1 MRKSHLFFSLLLFC
15 SCNLKNSPSKAI
27 DEDLKLHTMIEI
39 KDTIS
44 KLKDSISIEV
54 VSGDKDILNDSKGSL
69 QEKDTIISYN
79 IYGLSSE
86 GAEAIVTYKKG
97 KIAKCLLNIYGE
109 TGQSNIIYNFID
121 NLVKIDNKIYKY
133 KTDLYRAK
141 DGMKLE
147 NEFNYILN
155 SEGNSLN
162 GQAAEKDIEVYKD
175 LKKYIPFELREAK
188 K

>member
-1 MRKSHLFFSLLLFC
+1 MRKCHLFFSLLLFC

-27 DEDLKLHTMIEI
+27 DEDLKSHTMIEI

-44 KLKDSISIEV
+44 KSKDSISIEV
-54 VSGDKDILNDSKGSL
+54 VSSDKGILNDSKGSL

-79 IYGLSSE
+79 IYELSSE

-97 KIAKCLLNIYGE
+97 KIEKCLLNIYGE
-109 TGQSNIIYNFID
+109 TGQSNIIYNFVD
-121 NLVKIDNKIYKY
+121 NLIKIDNKIYKY
-133 KTDLYRAK
+133 KTDLYRVK
-141 DGMKLE
+141 EGMKLE

-155 SEGNSLN
+155 REGNLLK
-162 GQAAEKDIEVYKD
+162 GEATDTDIEIYKD
-175 LKKYIPFELREAK
+175 LKKYIPFELRDAK